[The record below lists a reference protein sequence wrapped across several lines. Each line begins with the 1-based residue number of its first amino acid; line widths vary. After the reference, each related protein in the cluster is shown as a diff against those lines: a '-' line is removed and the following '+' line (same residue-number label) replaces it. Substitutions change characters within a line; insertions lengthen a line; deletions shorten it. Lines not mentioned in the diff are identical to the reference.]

1 MTKKNW
7 LTFIDS
13 IQHDNELIT
22 QGQVPIGY
30 GIYHIR
36 EIGIEPTPFR
46 DYRFTVCCN

>member
-13 IQHDNELIT
+13 VQHNNELII
-22 QGQVPIGY
+22 QSQVPIGY

-36 EIGIEPTPFR
+36 EIEKLKQKIE
-46 DYRFTVCCN
+46 DLIGEEK